1 MTTRFNRAAWLT
13 KSHSSVIAP
22 IGATRRTVAGRL
34 VCSVMLAAAFLPLSF
49 FSANAQGTDRIV
61 IALDPPSTETN
72 RFWTTSGGFGGID
85 PALHRLIGNDPVTG
99 AYDNSG
105 LAESWEVNDDF
116 TEWTFHIK
124 QDAEFHFDWGPVT
137 AADVAHSHALHS
149 APDSTLT
156 GVQSLR
162 GAEIEIIDDKTIKF
176 VFAEPRIDFDFANA
190 GRGSLYIYSKAQFDA
205 EGLEGYDRRPAGS
218 DRFQYVESSPGRV
231 LFERVEDH
239 WSGDEPEFAELE
251 FRFTNEAATKL
262 ALLLSGEA
270 HAANLPRELQEEAL
284 VEGMEIISSQNPGKQ
299 VVLIANGLYQSTGD
313 PAHRPDLPWA
323 DIRIRE
329 AMNRALDRDTI
340 VDAIFAGRADKLV
353 RYGMHEPHE
362 GFVPE
367 LVDRFEE
374 MYGYDPERAKELL
387 AEAGY
392 PDAFAEPVI
401 PIISTVSPGSPE
413 YPTLAELVQIYFEEV
428 GFQTEIREMDWAS
441 VGAAG
446 RGRTAYFV
454 NPVQNSPIR
463 PSSVALSNT
472 FLPTGSPYHGFEDDR
487 IIELTNEA
495 NRTLDKEEREAVI
508 REAFTYVFEQYADMP
523 MVSLA
528 AEMVVNPAVI
538 SGWTYPGVTSNG
550 FSDWHRIDAAE

>member
-1 MTTRFNRAAWLT
+1 MPTNRNHL
-13 KSHSSVIAP
+13 
-22 IGATRRTVAGRL
+22 TRRALAGVAA
-34 VCSVMLAAAFLPLSF
+34 LAIIATLGLP
-49 FSANAQGTDRIV
+49 AVAQTADRVV

-85 PALHRLIGNDPVTG
+85 PAFERLVGNDPVTG

-105 LAESWEVNDDF
+105 LAERWEVSDDF
-116 TEWTFHIK
+116 TSWTFYIHPE
-124 QDAEFHFDWGPVT
+124 AEFHFGWGPVT

-149 APDSTLT
+149 GPDSTLT

-162 GAEIEIIDDKTIKF
+162 GAEIEIIDDKTIRF
-176 VFAEPRIDFDFANA
+176 TFEEPRIDFDFANA
-190 GRGSLYIYSKAQFDA
+190 GRGSLYIYSKAQYDA
-205 EGLEGYDRRPAGS
+205 EGLEGYDRQPAGTGHY
-218 DRFQYVESSPGRV
+218 QYVESSPGQIV
-231 LFERVEDH
+231 FARVEDH
-239 WSGDEPEFAELE
+239 WSGFQPDFAELE

-270 HAANLPRELQEEAL
+270 HAANLPRELQDEAL
-284 VEGMEIISSQNPGKQ
+284 ADGKVIISSQNPGKQ
-299 VVLIANGLYQSTGD
+299 VVLIPNGLYQSEGD
-313 PAHRPDLPWA
+313 PAHKPDLPWA

-340 VDAIFAGRADKLV
+340 VDAIFAGRAEKLV

-362 GFVPE
+362 GFAPE
-367 LVDRFEE
+367 LVERFEE

-392 PDAFAEPVI
+392 PDAFPDPVI

-446 RGRTAYFV
+446 RGRAAYFI

-463 PSSVALSNT
+463 PSNVALSNT
-472 FLPTGSPYHGFEDDR
+472 FLPTGSPYHGYEDDR
-487 IIELTNEA
+487 IIELTNEV
-495 NRTLDKEEREAVI
+495 NRTLDTEAREALI
-508 REAFTYVFEQYADMP
+508 REAFSYVYEQYADMP

-528 AEMVVNPAVI
+528 AEIVVDPEVI
-538 SGWTYPGVTSNG
+538 AGWTYPGVTSNG
-550 FSDWHRIDAAE
+550 FSHWQLIEAAGQ